1 MKDKGRYNVSGL
13 KEAQFEPGSGDK
25 VLRNL
30 QGITD
35 PEEMKILEANALA
48 AAMDDILRK
57 FDQEH
62 RFTADDICLI
72 HKVWLGRIYQW
83 AGQYRQVNI
92 SKGGFTFAMAAQV
105 PKLMEQFE
113 QEQLKKYTPCIFED
127 SSKIVEA
134 IAEVHTELVL
144 IHPFREGN
152 GRVSRVLATLMA
164 LQAGLPLL
172 DFSPMNEQKE
182 KYFAAMQAGLERNYQ
197 PMETLFADVI
207 ESSVSASD
215 D

>member
-1 MKDKGRYNVSGL
+1 M
-13 KEAQFEPGSGDK
+13 
-25 VLRNL
+25 LRNL
-30 QGITD
+30 AGITN
-35 PEEMKILEANALA
+35 PEEMEILEANALA
-48 AAMDDILRK
+48 EAMDEILRK

-72 HKVWLGRIYQW
+72 HKVWLGEIYQW

-92 SKGGFTFAMAAQV
+92 SKGGFAFAMAAQV

-113 QEQLKKYTPCIFED
+113 QEQLKKYTPCLFE
-127 SSKIVEA
+127 KREEVVGA

-152 GRVSRVLATLMA
+152 GRVARVLATLMA

-172 DFSPMNEQKE
+172 DFSIMNEQKD
-182 KYFAAMQAGLERNYQ
+182 KYFAAVQVGLERNYR
-197 PMETLFADVI
+197 PMETLFAEVI
-207 ESSVSASD
+207 ESSVAASGD
-215 D
+215 

>member
-1 MKDKGRYNVSGL
+1 MKDEGRYNVSGL
-13 KEAQFEPGSGDK
+13 KEAQYEPGSGDK

-30 QGITD
+30 QGVTD
-35 PEEMKILEANALA
+35 PEDMDIIEANALA
-48 AAMDDILRK
+48 EATDSILRE

-62 RFTADDICLI
+62 QFTANDICHL
-72 HKVWLGRIYQW
+72 HKIWLGKIYQW

-92 SKGGFTFAMAAQV
+92 SKGDFTFAMAAQV
-105 PKLMEQFE
+105 LKLMEQFE
-113 QEQLKKYTPCIFED
+113 QEQLRKYTPCLFE
-127 SSKIVEA
+127 KNEEVVKA

-152 GRVSRVLATLMA
+152 GRVSRLLATLMA

-172 DFSPMNEQKE
+172 DFSTMNEQKE
-182 KYFAAMQAGLERNYQ
+182 KYFAAVQAGLDRNYK
-197 PMETLFADVI
+197 PMELLFSEII
-207 ESSVSASD
+207 ENSISASD